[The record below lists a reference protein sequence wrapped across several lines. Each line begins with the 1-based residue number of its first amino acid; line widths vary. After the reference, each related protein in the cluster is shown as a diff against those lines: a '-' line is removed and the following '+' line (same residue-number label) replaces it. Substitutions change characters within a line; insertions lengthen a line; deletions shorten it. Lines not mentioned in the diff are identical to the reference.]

1 MHVHVHVHVQYTHV
15 AAAAESE
22 DAVDIAGR
30 SGTCVYVYVFL
41 RALRTWLASNCNVL
55 IYLQSE

>member
-1 MHVHVHVHVQYTHV
+1 MHVHVQYTHV